1 MNYRNHVLWSGEFK
15 GLVLYRWHVWW
26 RPGEEYQEHFVLP
39 TVKHGGGSIM
49 VWDCGSFWETWY
61 LCLNVLVKWCCL
73 NRSHDFRKWIRQMC
87 LTSLMQPLFLCNTT
101 YITIHK
107 YYTMRYF
114 ISVVTMPFLKEY
126 KSHFSWQLMPTV
138 LSEECS
144 ENPWAMLT
152 LQRCCCNDLMMT
164 VDITVLKPRVVTV
177 PIALIAIKITAN
189 SKHSCCAEMTN
200 ASCTEQ
206 RQPLHPSTDF

>member
-1 MNYRNHVLWSGEFK
+1 MACV
-15 GLVLYRWHVWW
+15 VTPWW
-26 RPGEEYQEHFVLP
+26 RVPRTFCLAYSQAWC
-39 TVKHGGGSIM
+39 GSIM
-49 VWDCGSFWETWY
+49 VWDCGSLRETWY

-73 NRSHDFRKWIRQMC
+73 NRPHDFRKWIRQMC
-87 LTSLMQPLFLCNTT
+87 LTSLMQPVFLCNTT

-107 YYTMRYF
+107 YYTMRDF
-114 ISVVTMPFLKEY
+114 ISVVSMPFLKEY

-152 LQRCCCNDLMMT
+152 LQRCCCNDLMT
-164 VDITVLKPRVVTV
+164 VDITVLKLCVVTV

-206 RQPLHPSTDF
+206 RQPLHPSTDSAF